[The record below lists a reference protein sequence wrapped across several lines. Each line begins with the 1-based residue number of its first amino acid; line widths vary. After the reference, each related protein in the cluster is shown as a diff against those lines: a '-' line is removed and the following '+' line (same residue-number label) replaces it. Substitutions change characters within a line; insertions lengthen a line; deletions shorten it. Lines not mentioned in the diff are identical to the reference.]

1 MLCIL
6 CILWCVWC
14 GLCGI
19 VYCVVSGYASQIR
32 VPDTRPKYASQ
43 IGVPI
48 RVPNEL
54 FIKVSN
60 SGGPGGVFVCGGC
73 IRVPTWG
80 VYASQLGG
88 IFCVLCELYGKV
100 CILPGLHGRYVW

>member
-1 MLCIL
+1 MVKSVEFVELLCNVVFL
-6 CILWCVWC
+6 C
-14 GLCGI
+14 
-19 VYCVVSGYASQIR
+19 VYTCPECVVENPSKIR
-32 VPDTRPKYASQ
+32 
-43 IGVPI
+43 VPI

-60 SGGPGGVFVCGGC
+60 SGGPGGVFVCG
-73 IRVPTWG
+73 G